1 MILYYLRTL
10 VNLFYRFMSEK
21 KAYYKV
27 WQHRKRLNKVVFSY
41 ADYFI
46 VSLFLERGKLSYAD
60 KWIEVTPGTVAFAN
74 PALPSAWEPF
84 SDEAE
89 EKGFSIMFSNEFIR
103 KDEWF
108 FLLSTPLL
116 DLTRNQAIYLNKEAL
131 EIVKTL
137 FQRMQEI
144 SMADED
150 GMKDELIHSLLHL
163 IIYEAMRGKEER
175 PYKVQHNAAQRTV
188 ELFLLL
194 LDRQF
199 PINYPQEKLEMRSAA
214 DYAQQ
219 LSIHVNHLN
228 RVVKQVTGK
237 TTTDIIASRL
247 VKEAI
252 RLLQETQLNIAEV
265 AYALGF
271 EEQASFTGF
280 LKRKTGKSPKEIRI
294 V

>member
-1 MILYYLRTL
+1 MAE
-10 VNLFYRFMSEK
+10 EK
-21 KAYYKV
+21 TYIKV

-60 KWIEVTPGTVAFAN
+60 RWIEIMPGTVVFAN
-74 PALPSAWEPF
+74 PALPSAWEPIT
-84 SDEAE
+84 ENPE

-103 KDEWF
+103 QDEWG
-108 FLLSTPLL
+108 FLLGTPLL
-116 DLTRNQAIYLNKEAL
+116 DLTLDQAIILNQESL
-131 EIVKTL
+131 PTVKLL
-137 FQRMQEI
+137 FQRMMEVSQTKN
-144 SMADED
+144 
-150 GMKDELIHSLLHL
+150 GMTDELIHSLLHL
-163 IIYEAMRGKEER
+163 IIYEAMRGKEEKT
-175 PYKVQHNAAQRTV
+175 YKEQHNAAQRTV

-199 PINYPQEKLEMRSAA
+199 PINYPQKKLEMRSAT
-214 DYAQQ
+214 DYAQR

-237 TTTDIIASRL
+237 TTTDIIASRM
-247 VKEAI
+247 VKEAL
-252 RLLQETQLNIAEV
+252 RLLRDTQLNVAEV

-271 EEQASFTGF
+271 EEQASFTAF
-280 LKRKTGKSPKEIRI
+280 LKRKTGKGPKEIRI

>member
-1 MILYYLRTL
+1 MAEVKTY
-10 VNLFYRFMSEK
+10 F
-21 KAYYKV
+21 KV
-27 WQHRKRLNKVVFSY
+27 WQHRKRLSKVVFSY

-60 KWIEVTPGTVAFAN
+60 RWIEIVPGTIVFAN
-74 PALPSAWEPF
+74 PALPSAWEPMN
-84 SDEAE
+84 DEIT
-89 EKGFSIMFSNEFIR
+89 EKGFSCMFSNEFIR
-103 KDEWF
+103 QDEWG

-116 DLTRNQAIYLNKEAL
+116 DFTQQQAITLNQESL
-131 EIVKTL
+131 QTVQHL
-137 FQRMQEI
+137 FQRMIEV
-144 SMADED
+144 SLTDN
-150 GMKDELIHSLLHL
+150 GMKDELMHSLLHL

-199 PINYPQEKLEMRSAA
+199 PINYPQEKLEMRSAT
-214 DYAQQ
+214 DYAQR

-237 TTTDIIASRL
+237 TTTDIIASRI
-247 VKEAI
+247 VKEAL
-252 RLLQETQLNIAEV
+252 RLLRDTQLNVAEV

-271 EEQASFTGF
+271 EEQASFTAF
-280 LKRKTGKSPKEIRI
+280 LKRKTGKGPKEVRI

>member
-1 MILYYLRTL
+1 MA
-10 VNLFYRFMSEK
+10 EE
-21 KAYYKV
+21 KAYFKV

-60 KWIEVTPGTVAFAN
+60 KWIEIMPGTEVFAN
-74 PALPSAWEPF
+74 PILPSAWEPMLD
-84 SDEAE
+84 DETG
-89 EKGFSIMFSNEFIR
+89 EKGFSCMFGNEFIR
-103 KDEWF
+103 KEEWG
-108 FLLSTPLL
+108 FLLNTPLL
-116 DLTRNQAIYLNKEAL
+116 DLTLQQAIFLNQEAL
-131 EIVKTL
+131 SNVRLL
-137 FQRMQEI
+137 FQKMMEVNQT
-144 SMADED
+144 ED
-150 GMKDELIHSLLHL
+150 GMKEELLHSLLHL

-175 PYKVQHNAAQRTV
+175 PYKTQHNAAQRTV

-199 PINYPQEKLEMRSAA
+199 PINYPQQKLEMRSAT
-214 DYAQQ
+214 DYAER

-237 TTTDIIASRL
+237 TTTDIIASRIT
-247 VKEAI
+247 KEAI
-252 RLLQETQLNIAEV
+252 RLLQDTQLNIAEI

-271 EEQASFTGF
+271 EEQASFSGF
-280 LKRKTGKSPKEIRI
+280 LRRRTGKSPKEIRI

>member
-1 MILYYLRTL
+1 MLSSHID
-10 VNLFYRFMSEK
+10 NHLFSSMKED
-21 KAYYKV
+21 KAYFKV

-46 VSLFLERGKLSYAD
+46 VSLFLERGRLSYAD
-60 KWIEVTPGTVAFAN
+60 KWIEIMPGTVVFAN
-74 PALPSAWEPF
+74 PALPSAWEPID
-84 SDEAE
+84 DEPK
-89 EKGFSIMFSNEFIR
+89 EKGFSCMFNNHFFR
-103 KDEWF
+103 KEEWS
-108 FLLSTPLL
+108 FLLNTPLL
-116 DLTRNQAIYLNKEAL
+116 DLTRNQTIYLKKEAL

-137 FQRMQEI
+137 FHRMQEI
-144 SMADED
+144 SLDED
-150 GMKDELIHSLLHL
+150 NELKDEMMHSLLHL

-199 PINYPQEKLEMRSAA
+199 PINYPQEKLEMRSAT
-214 DYAQQ
+214 DYAQR

-237 TTTDIIASRL
+237 TTTDIIASRIT
-247 VKEAI
+247 KEAI
-252 RLLQETQLNIAEV
+252 RLLQDTQLNVAEV

-280 LKRKTGKSPKEIRI
+280 LKRRTGKSPKEIRI

>member
-1 MILYYLRTL
+1 MLSSHID
-10 VNLFYRFMSEK
+10 NHLFNSMKED
-21 KAYYKV
+21 KAYFKV

-46 VSLFLERGKLSYAD
+46 VSLFLERGRLSYAD
-60 KWIEVTPGTVAFAN
+60 KWIEIMPGTVVFAN
-74 PALPSAWEPF
+74 PALPSAWEPMLN
-84 SDEAE
+84 EETE
-89 EKGFSIMFSNEFIR
+89 EKGFSFMFSNEFIR
-103 KDEWF
+103 KEEWG
-108 FLLSTPLL
+108 FLLNTPLL
-116 DLTRNQAIYLNKEAL
+116 DLTLQQAIFLNQEGL
-131 EIVKTL
+131 NNVKLL
-137 FQRMQEI
+137 FQRTLEVYQTD
-144 SMADED
+144 DEL
-150 GMKDELIHSLLHL
+150 KDEMMHSLLHL

-199 PINYPQEKLEMRSAA
+199 PINYPQEKLEMRSAT
-214 DYAQQ
+214 DYAQR

-237 TTTDIIASRL
+237 TTTDIIASRIT
-247 VKEAI
+247 KEAI
-252 RLLQETQLNIAEV
+252 RLLQDTQLNIAEV

-280 LKRKTGKSPKEIRI
+280 LKRRTGKSPKEIRI

>member
-1 MILYYLRTL
+1 MLSSHID
-10 VNLFYRFMSEK
+10 NHLFSSMKED
-21 KAYYKV
+21 KAYFKV

-46 VSLFLERGKLSYAD
+46 VSLFLERGRLSYAD
-60 KWIEVTPGTVAFAN
+60 KWIEIMPGTVVFAN
-74 PALPSAWEPF
+74 PALPSAWEPID
-84 SDEAE
+84 DEPK
-89 EKGFSIMFSNEFIR
+89 EKGFSCMFNNHFFR
-103 KDEWF
+103 KEEWS
-108 FLLSTPLL
+108 FLLNTPLL
-116 DLTRNQAIYLNKEAL
+116 DLTRNQTIYLNKEAL

-137 FQRMQEI
+137 FHRMQEI
-144 SMADED
+144 SLDDDNEL
-150 GMKDELIHSLLHL
+150 KDEMMHSLLHL

-175 PYKVQHNAAQRTV
+175 SYKVQHNAAQRTV

-199 PINYPQEKLEMRSAA
+199 PINYPQEKLEMHSAT
-214 DYAQQ
+214 DYAQR

-237 TTTDIIASRL
+237 TTTDIIASRIT
-247 VKEAI
+247 KEAI
-252 RLLQETQLNIAEV
+252 RLLQDTQLNVAEV

-280 LKRKTGKSPKEIRI
+280 LKRRTGKSPKEIRI

>member
-1 MILYYLRTL
+1 MLSSHID
-10 VNLFYRFMSEK
+10 NHLFSNMKED
-21 KAYYKV
+21 KAYFKV

-46 VSLFLERGKLSYAD
+46 VSLFLERGRLSYAD
-60 KWIEVTPGTVAFAN
+60 KWIEIMPGTVVFAN
-74 PALPSAWEPF
+74 PVLPSAWEPID
-84 SDEAE
+84 DEPK
-89 EKGFSIMFSNEFIR
+89 EKGFSCMFNNHFFR
-103 KDEWF
+103 KEEWS
-108 FLLSTPLL
+108 FLLNTPLL
-116 DLTRNQAIYLNKEAL
+116 DLTRNQTIYLKKEAL

-137 FQRMQEI
+137 FHRMQEI
-144 SMADED
+144 SLDED
-150 GMKDELIHSLLHL
+150 NELKDEMMHSLLHL

-199 PINYPQEKLEMRSAA
+199 PINYPQEKLEMRSAT
-214 DYAQQ
+214 DYAQR

-237 TTTDIIASRL
+237 TTTEIIASRIT
-247 VKEAI
+247 KEAI
-252 RLLQETQLNIAEV
+252 RLLQDTQLNVAEV

-280 LKRKTGKSPKEIRI
+280 LKRRTGKSPKEIRI